1 MIDNNTLPL
10 RKVATIECNTAR
22 PMLEIKYIEDTITH
36 VMYMMIYTS
45 KVTSIGLMN
54 SVGES
59 EAMGLTV
66 MYNSDGSLMKY
77 DEFVKLYADYI
88 E

>member
-1 MIDNNTLPL
+1 MKNNNTLPL
-10 RKVATIECNTAR
+10 RKVATIDCNTTR
-22 PMLEIKYIEDTITH
+22 PMIEIKYIEDTITH
-36 VMYMMIYTS
+36 IMYMMIHTS
-45 KVTSIGLMN
+45 KVTSIGMMN
-54 SVGES
+54 SYGES